1 MILLPQVDDCE
12 CKGMQNNQRKVLYI
26 CKFCI
31 NKNLVNEWAI
41 VFNANSAIFQLHH
54 GENKLIFYEIMMR
67 SALY

>member
-1 MILLPQVDDCE
+1 
-12 CKGMQNNQRKVLYI
+12 MQNNQRKVLYI

-31 NKNLVNEWAI
+31 DKNLVNEWVI
-41 VFNANSAIFQLHH
+41 VFNVNSAIFQLHH